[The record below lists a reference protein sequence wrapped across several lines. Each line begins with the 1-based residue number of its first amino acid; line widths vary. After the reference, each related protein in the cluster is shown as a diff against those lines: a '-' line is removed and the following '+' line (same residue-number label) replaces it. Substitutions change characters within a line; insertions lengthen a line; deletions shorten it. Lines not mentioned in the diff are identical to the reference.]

1 MRERVAHSVHAG
13 WLDRVGWRGQGI
25 VHGRSR
31 SGAARGIGHG
41 GQHKAGGEVTGLE
54 VVGAG
59 PARVGVHC
67 RHGVDPGASEG

>member
-1 MRERVAHSVHAG
+1 MQERVARTVHVG
-13 WLDRVGWRGQGI
+13 RLDRVGWHGQGI
-25 VHGRSR
+25 MHGRSR
-31 SGAARGIGHG
+31 SGVARGIGHG

-67 RHGVDPGASEG
+67 RHGVNPGASEG